1 MTTRPTA
8 VMCCSTSLAIPWA
21 LNILSRPAMAMR
33 LIGITDPWLSAYPE
47 DTVMAYRNPASGVWP
62 DFFTSNDL
70 QALIQTWGAEVSNL
84 TKQWLGANVGTFAVQ
99 DHVARSVQVS
109 ASS

>member
-1 MTTRPTA
+1 
-8 VMCCSTSLAIPWA
+8 
-21 LNILSRPAMAMR
+21 MAMR

-84 TKQWLGANVGTFAVQ
+84 TKQWLGPMSALSRFKMTWRAVC
-99 DHVARSVQVS
+99 R
-109 ASS
+109 